1 MNVPLYAGLALAAV
15 WVWHAVAG
23 AAGMRTVPDIAK
35 PEFIPAEDFSG
46 PRVSIIVP
54 AKDEAAS
61 IEQAARSLLAIEYPN
76 LEVIALDDRSTDSTG
91 AILDRVAGESA
102 GRMRA
107 RHIASLPAGW
117 LGKTHAMHLGASEAE
132 GEWLLFTDAD
142 VVHRRDA
149 LRRAVAY
156 AERERA
162 DHLVLLPTVIMETP
176 GERLLVSFFQSLFIF
191 AHRPWKVA
199 DPKAKDSIGV
209 GAFNLVR
216 RTAYEVMGGYE
227 RLRLAIVDD
236 MRLGEEIKRHGFA
249 QRAVFGHD
257 LIRVRWAEGANGVVN
272 NLTKNV
278 FAEMK
283 YNTAYALFVTAAL
296 AAMQLG
302 PWAGTLASSGW
313 SRVPYAVALGSLLW
327 SYAQS
332 ARRSRVSMAYA
343 ALHPL
348 AAVVLTYTF
357 LRSIAV
363 TLWQGGVVWRGTKYS
378 LEEVRRFS
386 N

>member
-1 MNVPLYAGLALAAV
+1 MNIPLYAGLLLAGV
-15 WVWHAVAG
+15 WVWHSVAG
-23 AAGMRTVPDIAK
+23 AVGMRKVPDISK
-35 PEFIPAEDFSG
+35 PAFDPADNPAW

-54 AKDEAAS
+54 AKDEAES
-61 IEQAARSLLAIEYPN
+61 IEQAARSLLTIEYPN
-76 LEVIALDDRSTDSTG
+76 LEVIAINDRSNDPTG
-91 AILDRVAGESA
+91 AILDRIASDRAGCL
-102 GRMRA
+102 RVL
-107 RHIASLPAGW
+107 HIESLPAGW
-117 LGKTHAMHLGASEAE
+117 LGKTHAMHVGASKAE

-142 VVHRRDA
+142 VMHRPDA

-162 DHLVLLPTVIMETP
+162 DHLVLLPTVLMYTW

-216 RTAYEVMGGYE
+216 RSAYEAIGGHA
-227 RLRLAIVDD
+227 RLRLAVVDD

-249 QRAVFGHD
+249 QRVVFGHD
-257 LIRVRWAEGANGVVN
+257 LIRVRWAQGALGVVD

-283 YNTAYALFVTAAL
+283 YNTALALFATTTL
-296 AAMQLG
+296 AMMHLG
-302 PWAGTLASSGW
+302 PWIGTFAATGW
-313 SRVPYAVALGSLLW
+313 TRVPYAVALSSMLW

-332 ARRSRVSMAYA
+332 ARRSGVSMGYA
-343 ALHPL
+343 ALHPV
-348 AAVVLTYTF
+348 AAVMLTYTF

-363 TLWQGGVVWRGTKYS
+363 TLRQGGVVWRGTKYS
-378 LEEVRRFS
+378 LDELRGS
-386 N
+386 